1 MTNEIEQLK
10 AQLAQYQD
18 WIQQLQ
24 GIYTKEELE
33 VIRNT
38 FGSEQG
44 VGILTTI
51 RNFFWQAPLSDRE
64 RETLKSFSAPQWID
78 MLKRMYFPEMDFTK
92 PLGQVRDFWSYMP
105 TQERDED
112 KAYVEIDARQ
122 IVINYMTQRFRVL
135 ETGQEGKDDIQLKDL
150 VPTKGNRQGLV
161 NIAARN
167 MIMSNMD
174 GSAKQMLQL
183 ANMEEK
189 TKEQIAEEN
198 RINSTE

>member
-44 VGILTTI
+44 VGVLTTI

-64 RETLKSFSAPQWID
+64 RETLKSFGAPQWID

-92 PLGQVRDFWSYMP
+92 LLGQVRDFWSYMP

-122 IVINYMTQRFRVL
+122 IVINYMTQRFRTL
-135 ETGQEGKDDIQLKDL
+135 ETGKEGKDDIQLKDL

-167 MIMSNMD
+167 MIMSNVD

-183 ANMEEK
+183 ANMKEK

>member
-64 RETLKSFSAPQWID
+64 RETLKSFGAPQWID

-92 PLGQVRDFWSYMP
+92 LLGQVRDFWSYMP

-122 IVINYMTQRFRVL
+122 IVINYMTQRFRTL
-135 ETGQEGKDDIQLKDL
+135 ETGKEGKDDIQLKDL

-167 MIMSNMD
+167 MIMSNVD

-183 ANMEEK
+183 ANMKEK

>member
-10 AQLAQYQD
+10 AQLTQYQD

-64 RETLKSFSAPQWID
+64 RETLKSFGAPQWID

-92 PLGQVRDFWSYMP
+92 LLGQVRDFWSYMP

-122 IVINYMTQRFRVL
+122 IVINYMTQRFRTL
-135 ETGQEGKDDIQLKDL
+135 ETEKEGKDDIQLKDL

-167 MIMSNMD
+167 MIMSNVD

-183 ANMEEK
+183 ANMKEK